1 MITRR
6 ALCVGLSALF
16 ALATVPAFAAD
27 KLHLAIGQKG
37 FWDAMVVPAG
47 IEAGIFKKHNLE
59 IEITYT
65 AGGAETLQAVI
76 SGSAQYALTNG
87 TTGVLAA
94 FEKGAPVRIVSNE
107 SRGTADAFWY
117 VKADSPIKSLKDA
130 GGKTMGF
137 SRPGSSTHFMAQQL
151 AKKSGA
157 DIKLVS
163 AGGLPATKTQ
173 VMSGQIDIGW
183 AVPPFVLDDVAA
195 GHARIV
201 ARGAEL
207 TEFKNDSIR
216 VNVVN
221 ADFLKQKPAVAKAF
235 DAAYAESI
243 EWIYNNMDKFLALYA
258 KENNIP
264 IEVARASVEFY
275 PKENLTPYPVGGIQN
290 QIKEAVET
298 KQLSKPLTEAQIK
311 ELVLAPMK

>member
-1 MITRR
+1 MISGRAR
-6 ALCVGLSALF
+6 ALAVVSLLFGLTL
-16 ALATVPAFAAD
+16 PAQGAD

-37 FWDAMVVPAG
+37 FWDSMVVPAG

-59 IEITYT
+59 IEITWT
-65 AGGAETLQAVI
+65 AGGAETLQAAI
-76 SGSAQYALTNG
+76 SGSTQYALTNG

-94 FEKGAPVRIVSNE
+94 YEKGAPVRIVSSE
-107 SRGTADAFWY
+107 ARGTADAFWY
-117 VKADSPIKSLKDA
+117 VKADSPIKTLKDA
-130 GGKTMGF
+130 AGKTMAF
-137 SRPGSSTHFMAQQL
+137 SRPGSSTNFMAAQL
-151 AKKSGA
+151 AKKAGT

-195 GHARIV
+195 GRARIV

-221 ADFLKQKPAVAKAF
+221 ARFLSEKPAVAKAF
-235 DAAYAESI
+235 DAAYAESV
-243 EWIYNNMDKFLALYA
+243 EWIYANLEKFFEMYA
-258 KENNIP
+258 RENKITVE
-264 IEVARASVEFY
+264 IARAAAEFY
-275 PKENLTPYPVGGIQN
+275 PKENLMPYPIGNIES
-290 QIKEAVET
+290 QIKEALES
-298 KQLSKPLTEAQIK
+298 KQLSKPLTKAQID
-311 ELVLAPMK
+311 ELVVAPMK

>member
-1 MITRR
+1 MTSRRSVLIAITMLILGL
-6 ALCVGLSALF
+6 ALPATAAEKLS
-16 ALATVPAFAAD
+16 
-27 KLHLAIGQKG
+27 LAIGQKG

-47 IEAGIFKKHNLE
+47 VEAGIFKKHNLE

-65 AGGAETLQAVI
+65 AGGSETLQAAI

-94 FEKGAPVRIVSNE
+94 YEKGAPVRIVSNE

-130 GGKTMGF
+130 AGKTMAF

-151 AKKSGA
+151 AKKSGV

-163 AGGLPATKTQ
+163 GGGLPATKTQ

-183 AVPPFVLDDVAA
+183 AVPPFILDDIAA
-195 GHARIV
+195 GKARIV

-216 VNVVN
+216 VNVAN
-221 ADFLKQKPAVAKAF
+221 ANYLKQRPQVAKAF
-235 DAAYAESI
+235 DAAYAETI
-243 EWIYNNMDKFLALYA
+243 EWMYGNLDKFLAMYA
-258 KENNIP
+258 RENKITM
-264 IEVARASVEFY
+264 EVAKAAAQFY
-275 PKENLTPYPVGGIQN
+275 PKENLTPYPVGGIDS
-290 QIKEAVET
+290 QIKEAVAS
-298 KQLSKPLTEAQIK
+298 KQLSKPLTPEQIK